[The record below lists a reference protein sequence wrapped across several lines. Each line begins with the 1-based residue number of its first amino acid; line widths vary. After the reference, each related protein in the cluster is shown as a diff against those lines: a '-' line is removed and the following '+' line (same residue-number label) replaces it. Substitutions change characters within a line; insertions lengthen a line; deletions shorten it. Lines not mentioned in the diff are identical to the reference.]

1 MSAKKSQSCKIIPW
15 MPTDVSMDADSCKKK
30 TNPDS
35 SRGSD
40 SDFLPGTHPDGEA
53 TEWYRA
59 PSLKEVWIQ
68 IQNYKGKSGIYN
80 SDRKTQN
87 GYSGSI
93 QGQIWRVVGVCALHA
108 WFSE

>member
-1 MSAKKSQSCKIIPW
+1 

-53 TEWYRA
+53 TE
-59 PSLKEVWIQ
+59 
-68 IQNYKGKSGIYN
+68 
-80 SDRKTQN
+80 
-87 GYSGSI
+87 
-93 QGQIWRVVGVCALHA
+93 
-108 WFSE
+108 